1 MLAASPQNIPTE
13 RYIFYLM
20 PGAPARTPQHERRAR
35 TRARL
40 LRAAGTVF
48 ADRGY
53 HGATLD
59 DVLAE
64 AGVSR
69 GALYH
74 YFSSKQQLFLALLN
88 ERMITGIEDA
98 ATVFNQLGAGEDARI
113 AAISGFLDRF
123 ERNPRWLPL
132 LLEFLAIGCR
142 DTEIRTGVVN
152 SFLRPAREQTAALIR
167 RTEDDTAPPG
177 NLTADELAIGATAL
191 INGLAIERAFDPD
204 AVASDLPGRLLSAL
218 GHGATQPAH
227 RG

>member
-1 MLAASPQNIPTE
+1 
-13 RYIFYLM
+13 
-20 PGAPARTPQHERRAR
+20 
-35 TRARL
+35 

-74 YFSSKQQLFLALLN
+74 YFCSKQELFLALLN
-88 ERMITGIEDA
+88 ERMTTGIEDA
-98 ATVFNQLGAGEDARI
+98 AAVFNQLGAGEDARI
-113 AAISGFLDRF
+113 AAVSGFLDRF

-142 DTEIRTGVVN
+142 DTEVRAGVVN

-167 RTEDDTAPPG
+167 RTEDDTTPPG
-177 NLTADELAIGATAL
+177 TLTADELATAATAL

-204 AVASDLPGRLLSAL
+204 AVPSDLPGRLLTAL
-218 GHGATQPAH
+218 GHGATEPAR